1 MGPRRHR
8 GACRAD
14 IDGRARA
21 RVSLAVWGGGLS
33 ARPRVPK
40 RVAVGES
47 SEVFEFT
54 LGAGETEVTKLR
66 STPRAI
72 NPADGMSARA
82 GGARMGRDGRHD
94 APGRGARANNIRAR
108 ARARGLEPAPD
119 RSPSFPHARRS
130 SSSSAHPTSPTA
142 KPVPP
147 RSERCRRAASPRARA
162 RERRI
167 KRLASLAVQ
176 QAIPPNATMV
186 FEIELLSWVDWMKN
200 YEEVCRARSFNPA
213 RASSTAPAPARR
225 ATLTCSMRKLLRTR
239 HGRRPRPSSNGCV
252 LSPRSLPCRPHR
264 ARARWP

>member
-94 APGRGARANNIRAR
+94 APGRGARQQH
-108 ARARGLEPAPD
+108 RARGLEPAPD

-142 KPVPP
+142 KPVPL

-162 RERRI
+162 RARE
-167 KRLASLAVQ
+167 
-176 QAIPPNATMV
+176 
-186 FEIELLSWVDWMKN
+186 ELNVS
-200 YEEVCRARSFNPA
+200 R
-213 RASSTAPAPARR
+213 
-225 ATLTCSMRKLLRTR
+225 
-239 HGRRPRPSSNGCV
+239 
-252 LSPRSLPCRPHR
+252 
-264 ARARWP
+264 RWPSNRPFRPTRRWCLRLSCCLGWTG

>member
-1 MGPRRHR
+1 M
-8 GACRAD
+8 
-14 IDGRARA
+14 
-21 RVSLAVWGGGLS
+21 S

-94 APGRGARANNIRAR
+94 APGRGARQQHPRAR
-108 ARARGLEPAPD
+108 AREGWSPLLTVSFLSPRAQIVELICPPDFAYGEAGAPPVRALSARC
-119 RSPSFPHARRS
+119 
-130 SSSSAHPTSPTA
+130 
-142 KPVPP
+142 V
-147 RSERCRRAASPRARA
+147 AARARA

-252 LSPRSLPCRPHR
+252 LSPRFLPCRPHR